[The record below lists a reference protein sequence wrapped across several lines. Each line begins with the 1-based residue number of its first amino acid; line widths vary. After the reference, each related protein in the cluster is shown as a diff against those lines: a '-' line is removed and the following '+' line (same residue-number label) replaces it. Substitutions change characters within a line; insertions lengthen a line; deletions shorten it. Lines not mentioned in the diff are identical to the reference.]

1 MLKRNQIK
9 TSLGAKALQAK
20 GIASSNVQSREEACV
35 LRSKT
40 IKLGVLLET
49 CEQKR
54 EYRMGWE
61 RWAGC
66 GEDFSSSVS
75 VLPIVHFP
83 TDIICVPPVPRPIT
97 LLFVVP
103 KSNFFS
109 SKIYSQHSLR
119 PVFQDTLF
127 QQSGSLWMPYYLSFL
142 SRLQSYL
149 ILPPSFFFQYH
160 LFYSESAVLCET
172 CHFLPQNM
180 GPFLENPSIHEQLEL
195 QTTFTQKPLLKR
207 KGLNSCSTVF
217 LKYGPSKDGIYFLP

>member
-35 LRSKT
+35 LGSKT

-75 VLPIVHFP
+75 FLPIVHFL
-83 TDIICVPPVPRPIT
+83 TDIICAPPVPRPIM

-119 PVFQDTLF
+119 PFFQDTLF

-149 ILPPSFFFQYH
+149 ILPPSFFSVSF
-160 LFYSESAVLCET
+160 
-172 CHFLPQNM
+172 
-180 GPFLENPSIHEQLEL
+180 IL
-195 QTTFTQKPLLKR
+195 Q
-207 KGLNSCSTVF
+207 
-217 LKYGPSKDGIYFLP
+217 